1 MNFLTTARRLFLAM
15 TVGAALVGCATATGP
30 QFTSVQA
37 ASADSANVYVYRKDR
52 AFAMGQSFD
61 VAMDAKP
68 VGNIV
73 NASFLVL
80 NTTPGK
86 HTVTVHPGLGT
97 SFPLELS
104 LEAGKTYF
112 AEFELTN
119 SLLANPFFIGSKLL
133 ERTQEQATV
142 DLKTLKATK

>member
-1 MNFLTTARRLFLAM
+1 MTFLTTARRLVLAI
-15 TVGAALVGCATATGP
+15 TAGAALVGCATATGP
-30 QFTSVQA
+30 QFTSLQS

-52 AFAMGQSFD
+52 SFAMGQSFD

-73 NASFLVL
+73 NASFLLL

-97 SFPLELS
+97 NFPLEMK

-133 ERTQEQATV
+133 ERSQEQAIA
-142 DLKTLKATK
+142 DLKALKAAK